1 MKFRIVTHNVL
12 RFKGL
17 PELAGRSDV
26 PGTLA
31 RLYLA
36 LGPQVVCL
44 QEVESPRDAGLLAEL
59 LGMEV
64 RHEPGRISPKYGGA
78 VLVDPELAFA
88 YEPIKDSF
96 ERVCQIV
103 EVRLG
108 GGPVA
113 ICNLH
118 LPSGV
123 GHPEDGGEGVRMREI
138 EEVISL
144 APDVI
149 VGDLNSGPG
158 SPVYR
163 KLSEA
168 GYIDAAAEA
177 GMEDVPTCG
186 RARIDYIWFRRL
198 KLEDYEVVYRAGGV
212 DGDVVRSLSDHL
224 PVSALFDVDER

>member
-1 MKFRIVTHNVL
+1 MKFRIVTHNML

-17 PELAGRSDV
+17 PELAGGSDV

-64 RHEPGRISPKYGGA
+64 R
-78 VLVDPELAFA
+78 
-88 YEPIKDSF
+88 
-96 ERVCQIV
+96 
-103 EVRLG
+103 LG
-108 GGPVA
+108 GSPVA

-149 VGDLNSGPG
+149 VGDLNSEPG
-158 SPVYR
+158 SPVYL

-186 RARIDYIWFRRL
+186 RA
-198 KLEDYEVVYRAGGV
+198 
-212 DGDVVRSLSDHL
+212 
-224 PVSALFDVDER
+224 